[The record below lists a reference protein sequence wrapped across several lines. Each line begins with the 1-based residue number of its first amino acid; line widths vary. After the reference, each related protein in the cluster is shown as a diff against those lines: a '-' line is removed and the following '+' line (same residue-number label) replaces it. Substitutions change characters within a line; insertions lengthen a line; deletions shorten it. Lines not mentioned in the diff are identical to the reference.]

1 LIDTVC
7 FLTPKIPEIY
17 IRKIKLKLKLYEC
30 TDCESGEIL
39 YSFSTGVIPG
49 SYDSSINLKINIDNT
64 IKITCSI
71 HKIILGYNI
80 AYGSDNLI
88 LLANCLKKILY
99 KTLEVKLPD
108 VMLWDLLRIDYTL
121 TFNLKNQ
128 ENVESYI
135 NSLRM
140 TASYARR
147 ETDGKDNQGIWLNGS
162 TTVIKFYN
170 KQREFIKHDYRKIK
184 QVAGIE
190 KAENL
195 IDLSQGLLRVE
206 VSIYSRKIK
215 QLFPKTI
222 YRKQM
227 FKEYKKLINE
237 YGFKNPVVQAFDK
250 QFKKNKVTLKD
261 FRIDKIIKLWESEVL
276 KVVKDDTN
284 KVLVNKDNLVLEKLK
299 ENYSN
304 RKVSSLYTFWTL
316 LSTRGE
322 LYVKTLYQ
330 KATFYRLRKDLI
342 SCGISWKDTN
352 IYIKTDE
359 KVISFVPSLDSPF
372 LYDYNKPN
380 DEFKE
385 KVYQL
390 LRGA

>member
-1 LIDTVC
+1 MIDTVC
-7 FLTPKIPEIY
+7 FVTPKIPKLY
-17 IRKIKLKLKLYEC
+17 IEKIQSKLKFYICYDNDKCETIYE
-30 TDCESGEIL
+30 
-39 YSFSTGVIPG
+39 FSTGTILG
-49 SYDSSINLKINIDNT
+49 SYDSSINIKINADNT
-64 IKITCSI
+64 LKITCSI

-108 VMLWDLLRIDYTL
+108 VMTWELVRVDYTL
-121 TFNLKNQ
+121 TFNLGSK
-128 ENVESYI
+128 ENVESYV
-135 NSLRM
+135 NSLRLS
-140 TASYARR
+140 ASYARR
-147 ETDGKDNQGIWLNGS
+147 ETDGKDNQGVWLNGA

-170 KQREFIKHDYRKIK
+170 KQREFIKHDYKKIK
-184 QVAGIE
+184 DVAGQE
-190 KAENL
+190 KANEL

-206 VSIYSRKIK
+206 VSIFSRKIK
-215 QLFPKTI
+215 QVFKQTK
-222 YRKQM
+222 YRKDIY
-227 FKEYKKLINE
+227 KEYKKAASKYGMQSNYVQE
-237 YGFKNPVVQAFDK
+237 YQKL
-250 QFKKNKVTLKD
+250 FKKNKVQLCD
-261 FRIDKIIKLWESEVL
+261 FKIDVIKKLWESEVL
-276 KVVKDDTN
+276 KVIKDKDN
-284 KVLVNKDNLVLEKLK
+284 VILVNKDNLVMDKLK
-299 ENYSN
+299 EIYST

-322 LYVKTLYQ
+322 NYAKSLYN

-352 IYIKTDE
+352 IYINTDH
-359 KVISFVPSLDSPF
+359 KVISFVPGLNSPF
-372 LYDYNKPN
+372 LYDYNEPN